1 MITPSLT
8 NFADFVEKPKPV
20 ISKSPK
26 QVQQDVNWYLNIF
39 VIMIIVTGSIYLYQR
54 FKTKTQREK
63 ETKHKLQQ
71 FDTYLNE
78 HYINDMLAKSK

>member
-8 NFADFVEKPKPV
+8 NFADFVEKTKPV
-20 ISKSPK
+20 IPKSPK

-39 VIMIIVTGSIYLYQR
+39 VIMIIITGSIYLYQR
-54 FKTKTQREK
+54 FKTKAHREK

-78 HYINDMLAKSK
+78 YYINDMLAKSK